1 MKHVVIG
8 CLIANLCC
16 GCAVR
21 PAAPPQIDVP
31 QHWSTATA
39 PGAASVTSEWFRG
52 FGSEE
57 LDELVALAYRNNE
70 DLQAADAR
78 VRQADARARAA
89 GAALLPDISAAGNG
103 TFNAGH
109 SHDGTVTETDYS
121 ALLSASYEIDF
132 WGKNRAGQMSARAL
146 REASESDKA
155 VVALTTVTEVANT
168 YFQVLELR
176 ERVALANRTLG
187 NAKQLLDL
195 IEARRAVNL
204 SNPVEVAQQRGVVA
218 AAEIHVKEV
227 EQQEIEQEAALAI
240 LVGQVPGTL
249 TVKAQSLSGLAPP
262 QVAAGLP
269 TELLARRPDVFSA
282 EQTLQSAHA
291 DLLQARAAF
300 FPAVT
305 LTAGAGLANP
315 AVNAAVN
322 SLPGLGPSL
331 TLGANVVQSIFNGG
345 RLRAARDEARGKEEE
360 MLAQYRKA
368 VLSALWDVELALSAI
383 EHLERQESAQKLS
396 VEQGEQALSGAQAR
410 YQAGSGDFLAV
421 LDAQR
426 SLVTVQEQL
435 SQYQLARLQA
445 AVGLCK
451 ALGGGW
457 VQKR

>member
-8 CLIANLCC
+8 CLAAGLSC
-16 GCAVR
+16 GCAVK
-21 PAAPPQIDVP
+21 PAPPP
-31 QHWSTATA
+31 QVDLPQQWSVASA
-39 PGAASVTSEWFRG
+39 PGAAAVTSEWFRG

-57 LDELVALAYRNNE
+57 LDELVATAYSNNQ

-89 GAALLPDISAAGNG
+89 GAALLPEVSAGGNG
-103 TFNAGH
+103 TFYAGH
-109 SHDGTVTETDYS
+109 SHDGTLTETDYS
-121 ALLSASYEIDF
+121 GLLSASYEIDF
-132 WGKNRAGQMSARAL
+132 WGKNRAGQLSARAL

-176 ERVALANRTLG
+176 ERVALANRTLS

-195 IEARRAVNL
+195 VEARRAVNL
-204 SNPVEVAQQRGVVA
+204 SNPLEVAQQRGVVA

-227 EQQEIEQEAALAI
+227 EQQEMEQEAALAI
-240 LVGQVPGTL
+240 LVGKVPGTL
-249 TVKAQSLSGLAPP
+249 AVKARDLSGLSPP
-262 QVAAGLP
+262 QVSAGLP
-269 TELLARRPDVFSA
+269 AELLARRPDVFSA
-282 EQTLQSAHA
+282 EATLQSAHA

-300 FPAVT
+300 FPSVT

-331 TLGANVVQSIFNGG
+331 TLGADVVQSIFNGG
-345 RLRAARDEARGKEEE
+345 RLRAARDEAVGKEEE

-368 VLSALWDVELALSAI
+368 VLAALWDVNVALSAI
-383 EHLERQESAQKLS
+383 EHLDRQEVAQRDSL
-396 VEQGEQALSGAQAR
+396 EQGERALAGAQAR
-410 YQAGSGDFLAV
+410 YRAGSGDFLAV

-435 SQYQLARLQA
+435 SQYRLARLQA